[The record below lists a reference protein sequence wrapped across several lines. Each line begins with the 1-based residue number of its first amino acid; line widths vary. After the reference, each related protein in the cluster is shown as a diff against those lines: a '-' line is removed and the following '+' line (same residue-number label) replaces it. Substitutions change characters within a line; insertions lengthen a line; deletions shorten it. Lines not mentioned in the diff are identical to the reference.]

1 MEISNVTTNALQ
13 EAVCH
18 MGEGGRIIMMGSASS
33 DFTPVAGLSVYA
45 LTKGA
50 IASFT
55 HGLARDLGTR
65 GITVNNIQPGP
76 IDTDMNPAAA
86 TLRTVFGGGLE
97 KSYPPHRV
105 QVQLKHGAPM
115 DSLNRIL
122 AGLLTTAGHLANR
135 SASF

>member
-1 MEISNVTTNALQ
+1 MGISNVTTNALQ
-13 EAVCH
+13 EAVRH

-76 IDTDMNPAAA
+76 IDTDMNPAAGDFA
-86 TLRTVFGGGLE
+86 VEVTKITAHAQRAF
-97 KSYPPHRV
+97 
-105 QVQLKHGAPM
+105 A
-115 DSLNRIL
+115 SLCD
-122 AGLLTTAGHLANR
+122 R
-135 SASF
+135 S